1 MITAVIAWALL
12 GMEGAG
18 TNKCALTDALLM
30 ITHALL
36 NALLMLYSGVEA
48 AATECERPFRCR
60 DNHIHFEKFCC
71 VVTDNIC
78 ELLELAEY
86 RGIPYRNRDHHEDQG
101 DSAALAFSDSF
112 FF

>member
-18 TNKCALTDALLM
+18 TNKCALTDALL
-30 ITHALL
+30 
-36 NALLMLYSGVEA
+36 NALLMLYSGIEA

-86 RGIPYRNRDHHEDQG
+86 ADLPYKNRDHHEDQG

-112 FF
+112 FY

>member
-1 MITAVIAWALL
+1 VITAVIAWALL

-18 TNKCALTDALLM
+18 TNKCALTDALL
-30 ITHALL
+30 
-36 NALLMLYSGVEA
+36 NALLMLYSGIEA

-86 RGIPYRNRDHHEDQG
+86 ADLPYKNRDHHEDQG

-112 FF
+112 FY

>member
-1 MITAVIAWALL
+1 
-12 GMEGAG
+12 
-18 TNKCALTDALLM
+18 M

-36 NALLMLYSGVEA
+36 NAVLMLYSGIEA

-60 DNHIHFEKFCC
+60 DNHLHFEKFCC

-78 ELLELAEY
+78 ELLELAED
-86 RGIPYRNRDHHEDQG
+86 RGIPYKNRDHHEDHA